1 MEESKTPQVFSA
13 ALVLGTISFTVTAL
27 RVFTRV
33 RIVKAWGADD
43 VLIVVAEL
51 LAIAFLIC
59 LLIGTSNGMGS
70 HIKTL
75 SRQEILAFLKALWIL
90 NIVSASQTMFA
101 KLSVLVFYRRV
112 MGHHRWFK
120 LATSAIIVFV
130 ILLGI
135 QYELVL
141 FCFCQPLQFFWNKT
155 IPGGYCLDLELAHLI
170 NLVLNLITDL
180 VITVL
185 PFPILTKLE
194 LPRRQKFGL
203 CAIFGLGGFV
213 CAISIARV
221 IELPHLSDSKD
232 LTWDIASAMIWLYV
246 EVTFI
251 IVAACGPSLKPFFR
265 RYIPAILGSITR
277 GSTKDAPS
285 YAVGESHDLKQFQR
299 SASVTTGSR
308 ACFGEG
314 ESREHIIGEDSGIL
328 RTTNVVLTVEDIQ
341 VPHGPGSGRQGSET
355 P

>member
-1 MEESKTPQVFSA
+1 MEESKTPQVFAA

-27 RVFTRV
+27 RVFTRTKIV
-33 RIVKAWGADD
+33 RVWGADD
-43 VLIVVAEL
+43 ALIVVAEL

-59 LLIGTSNGMGS
+59 LLIGASNGVGS

-75 SRQEILAFLKALWIL
+75 SRQEIRAFLKALWSL
-90 NIVSASQTMFA
+90 NIVSGLQAMFA

-120 LATSAIIVFV
+120 LATDAIIAFV

-135 QYELVL
+135 QYVLVFFL
-141 FCFCQPLQFFWNKT
+141 FCRPFQYFWDKT
-155 IPGGYCLDLELAHLI
+155 IPGGFCWDLELAHLI
-170 NLVLNLITDL
+170 NLVLNLITDV

-185 PFPILTKLE
+185 PFPILTKLV

-232 LTWDIASAMIWLYV
+232 LTWDIAGAMLWLYV
-246 EVTFI
+246 ESTFI
-251 IVAACGPSLKPFFR
+251 IIAACGPSLKPFFR
-265 RYIPAILGSITR
+265 RYLPAVLGSITR
-277 GSTKDAPS
+277 GTNKDSPS
-285 YAVGESHDLKQFQR
+285 YAVGESHDMKHFQR
-299 SASVTTGSR
+299 SADVTTGSR
-308 ACFGEG
+308 ARFGEG
-314 ESREHIIGEDSGIL
+314 ESREHIIGEDSGIVG
-328 RTTNVVLTVEDIQ
+328 TTDVVLTVEDIP